1 MQCYIILIS
10 DSAGCFGHPARK
22 SSQRSVVTMTKAI
35 ATKTEVSAKEAKS
48 QLDIFA
54 VRMTVALLNRAVNDV
69 NADALTLW
77 RVADLTCRTLKD
89 LRQTE
94 KVNEALRWANRAM
107 AYDDD
112 AVLTR
117 WCLLQALEAL
127 TM

>member
-1 MQCYIILIS
+1 MKHYVTIKVT
-10 DSAGCFGHPARK
+10 ARDAADIPRGNSTK
-22 SSQRSVVTMTKAI
+22 GVVAMLMVNT

-48 QLDIFA
+48 QLDAFA
-54 VRMTVALLNRAVNDV
+54 VRMTIALLNRAVKDV
-69 NADALTLW
+69 KADALALW

-89 LRQTE
+89 LQQTE

-107 AYDDD
+107 AYDGD
-112 AVLTR
+112 AVLAR

>member
-1 MQCYIILIS
+1 
-10 DSAGCFGHPARK
+10 
-22 SSQRSVVTMTKAI
+22 MTKAI